1 MDLKCSNE
9 DQSNFRNTQ
18 NVDNNPFFLNIQK
31 NKYEYFAEN
40 CVNKKWQIKTENNLL
55 RFVFVSKA
63 NKYIVPYCV

>member
-1 MDLKCSNE
+1 MDLKCSSE

-40 CVNKKWQIKTENNLL
+40 CVNKKMT
-55 RFVFVSKA
+55 
-63 NKYIVPYCV
+63 NKNGKQFA